1 MVVGP
6 FGKKGFMRGRILANR
21 DLGPGVVTGT
31 WGVLETTPGVLTGFR
46 DKEGAGLVGNGGAGR
61 RGGVAD
67 GLASGGEDRGAP
79 RSRPMAMGA
88 SGPGG
93 QLGTPAAS
101 TTNNAK
107 SNGVRAK

>member
-61 RGGVAD
+61 RGRVAD
-67 GLASGGEDRGAP
+67 GVASGVEDRGAP
-79 RSRPMAMGA
+79 GRRKLEFKRPVPVSRA
-88 SGPGG
+88 SPVA
-93 QLGTPAAS
+93 LAICPLM
-101 TTNNAK
+101 
-107 SNGVRAK
+107 